1 MGDIIVFV
9 YHVILV
15 DHVIKVLNDFMGKSP
30 FKVCHH
36 PTKYDGHRHCG
47 SKAITVLVC
56 DVI

>member
-15 DHVIKVLNDFMGKSP
+15 DHKVLNDFMGKSP